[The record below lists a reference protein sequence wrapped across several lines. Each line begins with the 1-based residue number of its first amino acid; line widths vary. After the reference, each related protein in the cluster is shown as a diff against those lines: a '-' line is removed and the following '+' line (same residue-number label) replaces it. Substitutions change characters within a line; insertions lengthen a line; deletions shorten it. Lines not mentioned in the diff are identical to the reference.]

1 MAEMKKIV
9 ITTEDIQNAESYIPV
24 TLKEAAVRMMAT
36 LCIEEAKGE
45 KEAQGLT
52 LPTIYRENRLHRQQ
66 FAMGIL
72 AGFYLKK
79 PYRMAKLQYIDGK
92 GETHAED
99 INYMMDTE
107 ELDIWAGSH
116 VMNQL
121 ERIKKKRDGC
131 ADKVYDLLYDLK
143 GFENMLTGAI
153 RDELERRNDPL
164 RRMME
169 LFGQAV
175 SADALAALQKNLDGA
190 KAAVKE
196 AMDAVKEHGG

>member
-1 MAEMKKIV
+1 MAETKKIV
-9 ITTEDIQNAESYIPV
+9 ITTEDIQRAESYMPV
-24 TLKEAAVRMMAT
+24 AMKEAAVRMMAT
-36 LCIEEAKGE
+36 LCIDEVAPG
-45 KEAQGLT
+45 KERDGLPAP
-52 LPTIYRENRLHRQQ
+52 LFFRENRLHRQQ
-66 FAMGIL
+66 FFMGVL

-92 GETHAED
+92 GETRKED
-99 INYMMDTE
+99 LNYMMDTE

-143 GFENMLTGAI
+143 GFENMLAGAI

-175 SADALAALQKNLDGA
+175 SAEALAALQKNLDGA

-196 AMDAVKEHGG
+196 TMDEVKEHGG

>member
-36 LCIEEAKGE
+36 LCIEEADCG
-45 KEAQGLT
+45 KEADGL
-52 LPTIYRENRLHRQQ
+52 PMPPIYRENRMRRQQ
-66 FAMGIL
+66 FTMGIL

-79 PYRMAKLQYIDGK
+79 RYRMAKLRYKDGK
-92 GETHAED
+92 GETHTED

-107 ELDIWAGSH
+107 ELDNWAGSH

-143 GFENMLTGAI
+143 GFENMLTVAI
-153 RDELERRNDPL
+153 RDEMERRNDPL

-196 AMDAVKEHGG
+196 AMDEVKEHGG

>member
-36 LCIEEAKGE
+36 LCIEASDSG
-45 KEAQGLT
+45 KEADGL
-52 LPTIYRENRLHRQQ
+52 PMPPIYRENRMRRQQ
-66 FAMGIL
+66 FTMGIL

-79 PYRMAKLQYIDGK
+79 RYRMAKLQYRDKK
-92 GETHAED
+92 GETREEP

-107 ELDIWAGSH
+107 ELDNWAGSH

-196 AMDAVKEHGG
+196 AMDEVKEHGG

>member
-1 MAEMKKIV
+1 MAETKKIV
-9 ITTEDIQNAESYIPV
+9 ITTEDIQRAESYMPV
-24 TLKEAAVRMMAT
+24 AMKEAAVRMMAT
-36 LCIEEAKGE
+36 LCIDEVAPG
-45 KEAQGLT
+45 KERDGLPAP
-52 LPTIYRENRLHRQQ
+52 LFFRENRLHRQQ
-66 FAMGIL
+66 FFMGVL
-72 AGFYLKK
+72 AGYYLKK
-79 PYRMAKLQYIDGK
+79 PYRMAKLRYKDGK
-92 GETHAED
+92 GETRVED
-99 INYMMDTE
+99 LNYMMDTE

-143 GFENMLTGAI
+143 GFENMLAGAI

-175 SADALAALQKNLDGA
+175 SAEALAALQKNLDGA

-196 AMDAVKEHGG
+196 AMDEVKEHGG